1 MQNEGLYPRF
11 QLAEIWGIKKHQS
24 VLCGLVSECSESH
37 RDVIDEP
44 FEVQKAQD
52 KHHDEILNIRKLNRT
67 GLTEVTLGPKSP
79 IVGKRV
85 KELRLGDDTL
95 MVSVRRK
102 GKLRIVRGETILH
115 ANDKVTIFSEKPKA
129 DFLENY
135 LNGTLDDSELPEES
149 LVCNR
154 EVEIPPESSIDG
166 KRIRDLSLPED
177 CVLVKIIRNRQIILP
192 RGDTVLYSG
201 DIVEI
206 FGVDEKL
213 LEAESNLVS

>member
-1 MQNEGLYPRF
+1 MG
-11 QLAEIWGIKKHQS
+11 
-24 VLCGLVSECSESH
+24 
-37 RDVIDEP
+37 
-44 FEVQKAQD
+44 
-52 KHHDEILNIRKLNRT
+52 
-67 GLTEVTLGPKSP
+67 
-79 IVGKRV
+79 
-85 KELRLGDDTL
+85 
-95 MVSVRRK
+95 SVRQK

-115 ANDKVTIFSEKPKA
+115 ENDKVTIFSEKPKA

-192 RGDTVLYSG
+192 RGNTVLYSG

-213 LEAESNLVS
+213 LEAEINLVS

>member
-1 MQNEGLYPRF
+1 
-11 QLAEIWGIKKHQS
+11 
-24 VLCGLVSECSESH
+24 
-37 RDVIDEP
+37 
-44 FEVQKAQD
+44 
-52 KHHDEILNIRKLNRT
+52 
-67 GLTEVTLGPKSP
+67 
-79 IVGKRV
+79 
-85 KELRLGDDTL
+85 